1 MTVTITIDGHKLQVE
16 EGMNVLEAALQ
27 NGRFFAASHCLGNP
41 DELYEIAAS
50 LKALYGETNAVR
62 KAVLAA
68 AESMTQKVRDIES
81 GKLDADEDIGITYD
95 VLNKDGY
102 TDALV
107 CLGRYGS
114 EKTLYFDA
122 YIWDEEEYGGLFT
135 FVENFRQIPNPRIDK
150 ENSNI
155 KGLNGNNSEVWV
167 WKGKDK
173 IEKSQVKRD

>member
-1 MTVTITIDGHKLQVE
+1 MLPDLANTKPLDLSDGKD
-16 EGMNVLEAALQ
+16 EAAKLFPVWDEGDVYEDEGVLHYDLNLGYDRPLQ
-27 NGRFFAASHCLGNP
+27 Q
-41 DELYEIAAS
+41 LY
-50 LKALYGETNAVR
+50 KALP
-62 KAVLAA
+62 
-68 AESMTQKVRDIES
+68 
-81 GKLDADEDIGITYD
+81 GKPIDKQEVNRVILID
-95 VLNKDGY
+95 LNKDGY

-155 KGLNGNNSEVWV
+155 IGLNGNNSEVWV